1 MLLAAVM
8 CFTAMLSLS
17 GCVMGAGDE
26 AFVIMTENLDGLF
39 NPFFSTSAND
49 GTIVA
54 MTQIGMLGSKLDE
67 NGQVVVAYGDNEA
80 TATLDFEQS
89 DLNENN
95 ETVYT
100 FVLKNGIKYSDGHPL
115 TMEDVLFN
123 IYVYLDPVYTGS
135 ATMYSTDIKGLAAY
149 RNQQLGA
156 DSDSNSEG
164 DINTQA
170 QAGAEERVMT
180 LVQLYWDTNSKL
192 NGSSASTNNVPYS
205 KMVEAI
211 KGFNIQGASGYLSAV
226 ATPDKRKDVTYQ
238 NLLDDYELALT
249 YFREELESD
258 YKNAMDSYTEEPYKS
273 HEEFKDPVFCFMF
286 TEGFITP
293 EYAKIEGTNKDD
305 KSKIVKFHY
314 NYDND
319 SIKDKETAIKKVYD
333 DTVTM
338 RLDQI
343 LLFWA
348 TASKLQTEF
357 AAKAKEV
364 ILRSSMVGDS
374 LIVPNIEGIVSLG
387 HSTTKQEITVN
398 GNTYK
403 IAHEY
408 DENGAPTNKDEYDV
422 LQITINGVDPKAV
435 WNFAFSVA
443 PQHYYGKGSA
453 VGVDIKNNKFGV
465 EFSSFDYM
473 RDVLQTPNN
482 NKLPMGAGP
491 YKVTDRSNSDTPKRN
506 DFYSNNIVYFKA
518 NEYFET
524 VGKGLSN
531 AKIEKVRYQVISASN
546 AIAALEE
553 GSVHYITPQ
562 YSKENYKKI
571 ADLTT
576 GNYESL
582 TTNQLGYGYIGIN
595 SSKVTD
601 INIRKAIFSAMNTA
615 LALDYYASG
624 TASQI
629 YWPMSKVSW
638 AYPTDTGDDITNGRD
653 YPQAGGV
660 FSTETAKKSIEAY
673 MQKAGVSAGDSRLKI
688 TFTIAGSNLQ
698 DHPTYKCFRDA
709 AALLNELGWDVT
721 VEPDTQALTKLAT
734 GSLEVWAAAWG
745 STIDPDLYQIYHKN
759 STATSTLAWGYPYLT
774 KSGTAEEKDI
784 LNKLAAK
791 IEEAREI
798 TDRDERSALYKEA
811 MGYILDLAIELPV
824 YQRSSVYVYNTS
836 VINPD
841 SVPND
846 INPYSSPLDRMWEL
860 EFADGAFAGSNG
872 ASGGAAGA
880 VIGAI
885 ILLGMIAGA
894 ALLISA
900 NKKNES
906 PMLAYALPASALGS
920 NVKIV
925 SSITANVEG
934 ESEKSNE
941 KEEE

>member
-156 DSDSNSEG
+156 DNDSNSEG

-180 LVQLYWDTNSKL
+180 LVQLYWDTNKKINTS
-192 NGSSASTNNVPYS
+192 NASTNSVTYS
-205 KMVEAI
+205 QMVEAI

-319 SIKDKETAIKKVYD
+319 AIKDKDAAIKKVYD

-925 SSITANVEG
+925 SSITANVED